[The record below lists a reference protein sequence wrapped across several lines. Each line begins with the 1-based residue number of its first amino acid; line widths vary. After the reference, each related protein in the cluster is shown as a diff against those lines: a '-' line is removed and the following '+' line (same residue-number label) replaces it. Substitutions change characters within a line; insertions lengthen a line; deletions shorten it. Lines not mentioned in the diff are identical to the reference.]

1 MSSYLASL
9 MQIGQWF
16 ALFGPPGCA
25 KTARIIAAAKES
37 KRKLFLG
44 IGGRTADL
52 MDRVDIGGAIVP
64 DVANQVSHTLPLTE
78 LKEIL
83 ECTEPAV
90 WFIDELPRATIDVQ
104 GGICSVLDRIKA
116 RNRAGLSNMQVV
128 AAGNRQ
134 SDKAGSNSLQEQI
147 RSRIGL
153 KYEIAGPETKVDDT
167 QGSVTLM
174 PYYEER
180 GGVPIEE
187 CEVMHWVRWA
197 QDVKN
202 ADPRIIAYH
211 RSTKGTELYR
221 WKPSANPSM
230 AMADFRTWET
240 VIDLFAHGIEDRA
253 TIGATIG
260 RASEVPFRT
269 FCQLA
274 DDIPTQ
280 DEMIMDPEGCRIP
293 TNAGAM
299 LMVATMFARNL
310 DAAAVK
316 PFITYIN
323 RFPRLY
329 AALALTD
336 AWRKH
341 SKMLSLD
348 KTWAKWWQE
357 NQELFLGAKA
367 SKK

>member
-1 MSSYLASL
+1 MSTYLTSL
-9 MQIGQWF
+9 INARQWF
-16 ALFGPPGCA
+16 SLFGIPGSA
-25 KTARIIAAAKES
+25 KTARIIAASRAS
-37 KRKLFLG
+37 GRKLFLG

-64 DVANQVSHTLPLTE
+64 DAAHGVSHTLPLTE
-78 LKEIL
+78 LKDIL
-83 ECTEPAV
+83 ECREPAV
-90 WFIDELPRATIDVQ
+90 WFIDELPRASIEVQ
-104 GGICSVLDRIKA
+104 GGLCSVLDIIKG
-116 RNRAGLSNMQVV
+116 RNRRGESDMVV
-128 AAGNRQ
+128 VCAGNRQ
-134 SDKAGSNSLQEQI
+134 CDKAGSNALQEQL

-153 KYEIAGPETKVDDT
+153 KFEIAGPDTKVDDT
-167 QGSVTLM
+167 QGAVTLM
-174 PYYEER
+174 PYYAEQ

-211 RSTKGTELYR
+211 RSTKGTELNR
-221 WKPSANPSM
+221 WKPSANPAL

-240 VIDLFAHGIEDRA
+240 VIDLFALGIEDNA

-260 RASEVPFRT
+260 RAGAVPFKT
-269 FCQLA
+269 FLALA

-280 DEMIMDPEGCRIP
+280 DEMVMDPDGCRIP
-293 TNAGAM
+293 QNAGGM

-348 KTWAKWWQE
+348 KTWARWWQE

-367 SKK
+367 GKK